1 MTLQVFAIP
10 GIGGDASLFQRVAAE
25 LAPDIH
31 IIGHDLPGYGDA
43 PMAEAQYGFGDLAR
57 RLAEHGTREGVERLH
72 ILGHSIG
79 GMVAQEFALTY
90 PERTASL
97 VLSGTTSSFG
107 SADGSFQKAFLKNR
121 LSPLDAGRS
130 MAELAEMFSSSL
142 LGGDAGREVADFT
155 RRAFA
160 ATSPEAY
167 RMAITCLTTFNRRV
181 DAGRIAAPCLLIAGV
196 EDLNAPLRTMARMA
210 EIIPHARFAVLK
222 RTGHMAPYEK
232 PIQFAGLMREFYKEI
247 SA

>member
-1 MTLQVFAIP
+1 MRLQVFAIP
-10 GIGGDASLFQRVAAE
+10 GIGGDASLFQGVAAE

-31 IIGHDLPGYGDA
+31 IIAHDLPGYGDA
-43 PMAEAQYGFGDLAR
+43 PMTKEQYGFGDLAR
-57 RLAEHGTREGVERLH
+57 RLAEHGRREGVERLH

-97 VLSGTTSSFG
+97 VLSGTTSFFG

-121 LSPLDAGRS
+121 LAPLDAGQS
-130 MAELAEMFSSSL
+130 MAELAEAFSPSL
-142 LGGDAGREVADFT
+142 LGSEAGREAADLA

-160 ATSPEAY
+160 ATPPEAY
-167 RMAITCLTTFNRRV
+167 RMAITCLATFNRRA

-210 EIIPHARFAVLK
+210 ETIPGARLAVLK
-222 RTGHMAPYEK
+222 RTGHLAPYEK
-232 PIQFAGLMREFYKEI
+232 PIQLARLMREFYKDI

>member
-1 MTLQVFAIP
+1 MPIDVFAIP

-25 LAPDIH
+25 LTPDIH
-31 IIGHDLPGYGDA
+31 ITAHDLPGYGDT
-43 PMAEAQYGFGDLAR
+43 PMAEEQYGFGDLAR

-121 LSPLDAGRS
+121 LSPLDAGQN
-130 MAELAEMFSSSL
+130 MAELAEAFSSSL
-142 LGGDAGREVADFT
+142 LGSDAGREAADLT
-155 RRAFA
+155 RSAFA
-160 ATSPEAY
+160 ATSADAY
-167 RMAITCLTTFNRRV
+167 RMAITCLTTFNRRA
-181 DAGRIAAPCLLIAGV
+181 DAGRIAVPCLLIAGV
-196 EDLNAPLRTMARMA
+196 EDLNAPLRTMARMS
-210 EIIPHARFAVLK
+210 ETIPNARFAVLK

-232 PIQFAGLMREFYKEI
+232 PIQFARLMRQFYKDI